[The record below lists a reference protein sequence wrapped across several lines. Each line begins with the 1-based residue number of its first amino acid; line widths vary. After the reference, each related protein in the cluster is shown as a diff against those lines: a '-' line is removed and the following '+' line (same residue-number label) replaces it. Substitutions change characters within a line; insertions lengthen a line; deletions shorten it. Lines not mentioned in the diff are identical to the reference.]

1 MIRHGAALAIS
12 RRARP
17 RLTLNL
23 TPMIDVVFQL
33 LIYFL
38 VSTNFALGEQ
48 VYRVDLPNREEGA
61 TADPFTLDEEPL
73 RIELRPA
80 GPVDSGLVGIR
91 IEGPWPQPQDFE
103 ALFEFLRDRRLDADR
118 PAGLFAPDHPILID
132 PTGEV
137 RWDRTVDAFNA
148 AVRAGYTNVGFAGG
162 S

>member
-1 MIRHGAALAIS
+1 VSRHGARHAIS

-61 TADPFTLDEEPL
+61 ADPFALDEEPL
-73 RIELRPA
+73 RIELLAA
-80 GPVDSGLVGIR
+80 GDATPGLVAIR
-91 IEGPWPQPQDFE
+91 IEGPWPQPSGFE
-103 ALFEFLRDRRLDADR
+103 ELHEFLESRRIDADR
-118 PAGLFAPDHPILID
+118 PAGLFAPDHPVLID
-132 PTGEV
+132 PGPSV
-137 RWDRTVDAFNA
+137 RWDVTVDAFNA
-148 AVRAGYTNVGFAGG
+148 VVRAGYTNVGFADEP
-162 S
+162 